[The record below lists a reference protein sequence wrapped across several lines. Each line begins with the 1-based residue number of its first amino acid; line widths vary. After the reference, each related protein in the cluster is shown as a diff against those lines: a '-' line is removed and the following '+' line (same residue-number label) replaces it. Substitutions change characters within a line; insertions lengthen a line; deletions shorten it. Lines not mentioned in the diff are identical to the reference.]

1 MYIYS
6 KKHKT
11 KLIACIYKAKKKIQ
25 NRLDL
30 SPTNE
35 LLQAGVIKLKNNF
48 DLRKH
53 LHTQIVRKTKGTQE
67 IWIVMSGKIK
77 VTFYDTDKIKISEKT
92 LNKGDMSILFR
103 GGHSLKCLKKE
114 TIIYEIKNGP
124 YKKNKD
130 LIRF

>member
-6 KKHKT
+6 KKNKN
-11 KLIACIYKAKKKIQ
+11 KLIACIYKAKKKTQ

-35 LLQAGVIKLKNNF
+35 LLQAGVIKLKNNI
-48 DLRKH
+48 DLKKH

-67 IWIVMSGKIK
+67 IWIVITGKIK
-77 VTFYDTDKIKISEKT
+77 VTFFDTNKVKISEKT
-92 LNKGDMSILFR
+92 LNKGDMSILYR
-103 GGHSLKCLKKE
+103 GGHSLKCLKKN

-130 LIRF
+130 LRRF

>member
-6 KKHKT
+6 KKSRT
-11 KLIACIYKAKKKIQ
+11 KLIACIYKAKKKTQ

-30 SPTNE
+30 SPNNE

-48 DLRKH
+48 ILKKH
-53 LHTQIVRKTKGTQE
+53 LHTQVIRKTKGTQE
-67 IWIVMSGKIK
+67 IWIVISGKIK
-77 VTFYDTDKIKISEKT
+77 VTFYDIDKVRISEKT
-92 LNKGDMSILFR
+92 LNKGDISILFR
-103 GGHSLKCLKKE
+103 GGHSLKCLKKDS
-114 TIIYEIKNGP
+114 IIYEIKNGP